1 MEFVQSNKGNLKVIF
16 EGYVYVKQKDLA
28 NGVVSFECSKR
39 RNKAECKAKIKIH
52 GEQLVGRCNEHS
64 HGPDPS
70 QLEVC
75 KVVQQ
80 MKQLAEETEAT
91 PQQIITQSITTITE
105 DAKAKLPSIPH
116 IRRNIRRQRQTLKHP
131 LSDPRNVDDII
142 IPEQYTMTQ
151 DGQQFLLFDS
161 GAKSKGRM
169 FLFGTK
175 DNLRL
180 LEVNQHWFMD
190 GTFKTAPALFSQLY
204 TVHALVNGRTV
215 PCVYA
220 LLQNKTQET
229 YTALLQQLTVLNT
242 NLQPISI
249 MIDFEMAVIKSV
261 ERVFPECEV
270 KGCFF
275 HLSQNIYRKIQDSGL
290 QQLYQVDSE
299 FALKLRMLPALA
311 FVPIEHMSYAFEKL
325 LEIFPQEA
333 MPIADYFEDY
343 YIGRPQR
350 RGRRQPMFPLDIWN
364 MHTRAE
370 DHMPK
375 TNNSV
380 EGWHRSFQSHM
391 GCCHPNI
398 WKFIDFIKKEQS
410 LQEVYCTQINSG
422 HCLPKQKKKYI
433 DSSSRILTVVKN
445 FNESTIIEYLR
456 GIAHNLSF

>member
-1 MEFVQSNKGNLKVIF
+1 
-16 EGYVYVKQKDLA
+16 
-28 NGVVSFECSKR
+28 
-39 RNKAECKAKIKIH
+39 
-52 GEQLVGRCNEHS
+52 
-64 HGPDPS
+64 
-70 QLEVC
+70 
-75 KVVQQ
+75 

-380 EGWHRSFQSHM
+380 EGWHR
-391 GCCHPNI
+391 
-398 WKFIDFIKKEQS
+398 
-410 LQEVYCTQINSG
+410 
-422 HCLPKQKKKYI
+422 KKKAI
-433 DSSSRILTVVKN
+433 
-445 FNESTIIEYLR
+445 
-456 GIAHNLSF
+456 G